1 MDFTFASDIL
11 CLGAKSPALA
21 PASSSHSRAKRQ
33 YQVSMAADVKK
44 VAERVNAILIAR
56 SNLDRW
62 SSCKLVLRA
71 PSYVDR
77 FAGECLMLGAP
88 HYKLFGRA
96 AVIYLD
102 NPPVNAITAVARARL
117 KTLIE
122 RFATSKG
129 IDAIIL
135 TGAGPEFSSGT
146 DISRSSGKV
155 DFSGLPELITT
166 IKASAVPIVAALEGR
181 AIGEALS
188 IALACHARVATPSV
202 QLAFPEAT
210 WGLVPSG
217 AAALHLSELAGL
229 QYALEMIVG
238 GKNISGNA
246 AHALGVVDEL
256 VSSREALVDEAIRVG
271 TDRSPRR
278 SKSPTE
284 KGQQDIIKDF
294 KQSFPAS
301 LKAPAGKLAMECVL
315 GAQSASLEENIAIE
329 NRHNEKLLAEAETI
343 ALLHAS
349 NVELATDLPHF
360 RSGSDTISLPKCV
373 AVVGFG
379 FMGRGIAISFAT
391 GGVKVLVHDQAGD
404 RVAEGLEAVGASLK
418 SMVRRGRISQEQA
431 ETARNNIIA
440 IGDMEALDEADL
452 VVEAVSEDLELKKRI
467 FAKLDSI
474 CPNHATLVTN
484 TSSLDIDEIAAAT
497 GRPKN
502 IAGMHFFS
510 PAHLLKLVEI
520 VPGRETAEETI
531 EQLRVVSKHIGKIGV
546 VVGNQFAFVANKLL
560 AGYQREALFLLEE
573 GALPEQV
580 DRVLQEFGFAMGPF
594 VMNDMA
600 GNDIS
605 YHVRQAASYP
615 AGMRYPHVADRIYEA
630 GRYGQKTNKGWY
642 RYEPGQREA
651 HPDIEVAALIEST
664 SSELGFKRRNISDDE
679 ILQRCL
685 LPVVNDAAWLL
696 GDGIARSSGDIDV
709 VWMNGLGFP
718 RRKGGP
724 MFWADHLGPKRVY
737 ERVIEFRE
745 EHGPVL
751 WEPAPLLAFLA
762 KSGMRFADVR

>member
-1 MDFTFASDIL
+1 
-11 CLGAKSPALA
+11 
-21 PASSSHSRAKRQ
+21 
-33 YQVSMAADVKK
+33 MAADVKK
-44 VAERVNAILIAR
+44 VAERVNAILIAQF
-56 SNLDRW
+56 
-62 SSCKLVLRA
+62 KLSLMELVQPGLRA
-71 PSYVDR
+71 PPFFDR
-77 FAGECLMLGAP
+77 LAGECLMLGAP

-117 KTLIE
+117 KILID
-122 RFATSKG
+122 RFATRKD

-135 TGAGPEFSSGT
+135 RGAGPEFSSGT
-146 DISRSSGKV
+146 DILGSSEKV
-155 DFSGLPELITT
+155 DFDGLQELITT
-166 IKASAVPIVAALEGR
+166 IKASAVPVVAALEGR

-188 IALACHARVATPSV
+188 IALACHARVATPSA

-210 WGLVPSG
+210 WGLVPAG

-229 QYALEMIVG
+229 QCTLEMIVG
-238 GKNISGNA
+238 GKSITGNA
-246 AHALGVVDEL
+246 AHALGLVDEL
-256 VSSREALVDEAIRVG
+256 VSSREALVDQAVRVA
-271 TDRSPRR
+271 TERSPRP

-284 KGQQDIIKDF
+284 NRPDIIEEF

-315 GAQSASLEENIAIE
+315 AAESASLDENIAIE
-329 NRHNEKLLAEAETI
+329 NRHNEKLLAEAATI
-343 ALLHAS
+343 GLLHAS
-349 NVELATDLPHF
+349 KVELATGVLHF
-360 RSGSDTISLPKCV
+360 QSGSDSISPPKCV

-379 FMGRGIAISFAT
+379 FMGRGIAISFAI
-391 GGVKVLVHDQAGD
+391 GGMKVLVHDQAGD
-404 RVAEGLEAVGASLK
+404 RLAEGLEAVGASLK
-418 SMVRRGRISQEQA
+418 SMVRRGRISQEQGD
-431 ETARNNIIA
+431 TARNNIIA
-440 IGDMEALDEADL
+440 VRDIKALEEADL
-452 VVEAVSEDLELKKRI
+452 VVEAVSEDLDLKKAI
-467 FAKLDSI
+467 FTKLDSI
-474 CPNHATLVTN
+474 CRQHTVLVTN

-497 GRPKN
+497 GRPKK

-520 VPGRETAEETI
+520 IPGRETAEGTI
-531 EQLRVVSKHIGKIGV
+531 KQLRAVANHIGKIGV

-580 DRVLQEFGFAMGPF
+580 DRVLQDFGFAMGPF

-664 SSELGFKRRNISDDE
+664 SSERGFKRRNISDEE

-709 VWMNGLGFP
+709 VWINGLGFP

>member
-1 MDFTFASDIL
+1 MQIASL
-11 CLGAKSPALA
+11 
-21 PASSSHSRAKRQ
+21 
-33 YQVSMAADVKK
+33 
-44 VAERVNAILIAR
+44 ENA
-56 SNLDRW
+56 
-62 SSCKLVLRA
+62 
-71 PSYVDR
+71 
-77 FAGECLMLGAP
+77 LMLGAP

-117 KTLIE
+117 KILVE
-122 RFATSKG
+122 RFAARKG
-129 IDAIIL
+129 VDAIVL

-146 DISRSSGKV
+146 DISRSSEKG
-155 DFSGLPELITT
+155 DFCGLPELITT
-166 IKASAVPIVAALEGR
+166 IKASAVPIVAALDGR

-188 IALACHARVATPSV
+188 IALACHSRVATPSV
-202 QLAFPEAT
+202 QLAFPEVT
-210 WGLVPSG
+210 WGLVPAG
-217 AAALHLSELAGL
+217 AAALHLSELAGF
-229 QYALEMIVG
+229 QCALEMIVG
-238 GKNISGNA
+238 GKSISGNA
-246 AHALGVVDEL
+246 AHALGLVDEL
-256 VSSREALVDEAIRVG
+256 VSSRETLVDQAIRVG
-271 TDRSPRR
+271 TDRSSRP

-284 KGQQDIIKDF
+284 KSRQDIIEDF

-301 LKAPAGKLAMECVL
+301 LKTTAGKLAMEYVL
-315 GAQSASLEENIAIE
+315 GTQSASLEESIAIE
-329 NRHNEKLLAEAETI
+329 SRHNEKLVSEAETI

-349 NVELATDLPHF
+349 RVEIATELPQS
-360 RSGSDTISLPKCV
+360 RSGSGAISLPKRV

-391 GGVKVLVHDQAGD
+391 AGVKVWVHDQAGD
-404 RVAEGLEAVGASLK
+404 RLTEGLEAVVASLK

-431 ETARNNIIA
+431 ENARNNIIA
-440 IGDMEALDEADL
+440 TNDMDALGEADL
-452 VVEAVSEDLELKKRI
+452 VVEAVSEDLELKKTI

-474 CPNHATLVTN
+474 CSDHATLVTN

-520 VPGRETAEETI
+520 IPGKETAEEII
-531 EQLRVVSKHIGKIGV
+531 EQLRGVSKHIGKIGV

-600 GNDIS
+600 GNDVS

-651 HPDIEVAALIEST
+651 HPDVDVAALIEST
-664 SSELGFKRRNISDDE
+664 SSQLGFKRRNISDDE

-696 GDGIARSSGDIDV
+696 GDGIARSSGDIDAI
-709 VWMNGLGFP
+709 WMNGLGFP

-724 MFWADHLGPKRVY
+724 MFWADHLGPKWVY
-737 ERVIEFRE
+737 ERLIEFRE